1 MTAVQLDPSCLPVVA
16 LVCSLG
22 GADALM
28 RVLSPLPADLPAA
41 IVALQHMDPHY
52 ESVLPERLSAATAL
66 QVRVAE
72 DGARLRAGVVDVAPP
87 GHHVLLARGDV
98 LLLVDS
104 LGRPAPRPSADLLLV
119 SMAAVLGS
127 RLLAV
132 VLTGVGDDGAVGAQV
147 VARYGG
153 RTLVQDEASSQA
165 YGMPSATVAADSPDA
180 PLPLDGLAQVIRE
193 VVTAAA
199 APGAP

>member
-41 IVALQHMDPHY
+41 IVALQHMDPRY

-72 DGARLRAGVVDVAPP
+72 DGARLRAGVVDVAT
-87 GHHVLLARGDV
+87 R
-98 LLLVDS
+98 LVTMS
-104 LGRPAPRPSADLLLV
+104 IWRVGMCCYWSTVSAD
-119 SMAAVLGS
+119 
-127 RLLAV
+127 RLRGHL
-132 VLTGVGDDGAVGAQV
+132 
-147 VARYGG
+147 
-153 RTLVQDEASSQA
+153 RTSC
-165 YGMPSATVAADSPDA
+165 
-180 PLPLDGLAQVIRE
+180 
-193 VVTAAA
+193 
-199 APGAP
+199 